1 MSRSSKNTSTRGVD
15 VTIPEGISVCKFV
28 EDLVE
33 AVGVYGSCD
42 KVVESSFVN
51 FRTSVDGSLILIGSD
66 VDCIGTS
73 VVECEAVTP
82 IVSKFCILEFQ
93 SEVLGH

>member
-15 VTIPEGISVCKFV
+15 VAIPEDISVSIAVCKFV
-28 EDLVE
+28 EDPVE

-51 FRTSVDGSLILIGSD
+51 SRTSVDGSLILIGSD
-66 VDCIGTS
+66 VDSIGTS
-73 VVECEAVTP
+73 VVECEAATP
-82 IVSKFCILEFQ
+82 IVSKFYILEFQ
-93 SEVLGH
+93 